1 MKNDVI
7 NLADTIKIFKK
18 NLKGIYLSLIAGI
31 IIGLIGVFV
40 NTNFIDEKTTINSTI
55 SIKNPLENYLVL
67 NLFSLDTIQI
77 NEERVSIT
85 STQEKIKN
93 YYVMS
98 QEYLKL
104 VLSIMDIN
112 KYDINERKYGY
123 KVKKQLSEKE
133 FNIIITNVSNPEK
146 VKNNLNRMADD
157 FNNLI
162 KPVIIENLLIETKF
176 IENFLNISVNY
187 PNSQKLSILVD
198 IRKETLE
205 NFKDQSLKIFD
216 ISENETIQ
224 IISNKRIVMVSILLT
239 LSLFLMF
246 IILKK

>member
-7 NLADTIKIFKK
+7 NLAETIKIFKK
-18 NLKGIYLSLIAGI
+18 NLKGFYVSLVTGI

-40 NTNFIDEKTTINSTI
+40 NTNFINEKTTVNSTI
-55 SIKNPLENYLVL
+55 SIKNPLENYHVL
-67 NLFSLDTIQI
+67 DLFSLDTIQI

-93 YYVMS
+93 YYVMT

-104 VLSIMDIN
+104 VLSTMDIN

-133 FNIIITNVSNPEK
+133 FNIIIRNVSNPEK

-176 IENFLNISVNY
+176 IENFLNISGNH

-216 ISENETIQ
+216 ISESETIQ